1 MPAPSGAQAGGTLTK
16 QEKDSIR
23 KTYGNMASPLYQT
36 VAKLY
41 VCPQSGTRWND
52 TDVWG
57 AICLVVDRSIQP
69 PAYLIQILDIQK
81 FGVLF
86 SHEIYVGCVYNTN
99 DMFHSFEVDSGF
111 VGFAFADN
119 SEAKEFGAKVT
130 QYVPKTDPTV
140 VAPQPGGSK
149 VKTLLAKA
157 SMATGIQLPGVQ
169 QGMNIGVPTGFVHKQ
184 HIGYDPAKG
193 FECSDIPE
201 QWKQMFRS
209 AGIKKADMQ
218 NPEKAAVIYSALQA
232 ELGEDFTFDKP
243 PPEAAAAPAKGK
255 KAAPPV
261 PKRGGGPSAPDVS
274 IPEAPPAPPDAPDGP
289 PSPPPSF
296 SPPAS
301 SGGGGGGGAP
311 KASPRGGLLADINKG
326 DFKLKK
332 VENAESK
339 GGLDAPGG
347 RPKSAS
353 AALPPNAGGIMGAL
367 TSAMN
372 ARFQAVSST
381 DGDGADDNEVDDWS
395 D

>member
-16 QEKDSIR
+16 QEKDGIR
-23 KTYGNMASPLYQT
+23 KSYGNMASPLYQT

-41 VCPQSGTRWND
+41 VCPQSGTRWNE

-69 PAYLIQILDIQK
+69 PGYLLQILDLQK

-86 SHEIYVGCVYNTN
+86 SHELYVGCVYNTN
-99 DMFHSFEVDSGF
+99 DMFHSFEVDNGF

-119 SEAKEFGAKVT
+119 AEAKEFGVKVT
-130 QYVPKTDPTV
+130 QYVPKTDPTA
-140 VAPQPGGSK
+140 VAPAAGGSK
-149 VKTLLAKA
+149 MKTLLAKA

-201 QWKQMFRS
+201 QWKAMFRS

-232 ELGEDFTFDKP
+232 ELGDDFTFESAP
-243 PPEAAAAPAKGK
+243 PATVAAPPKGGGK
-255 KAAPPV
+255 KAPPV
-261 PKRGGGPSAPDVS
+261 PKRAAKEEGPPV
-274 IPEAPPAPPDAPDGP
+274 PEAPPAPPDAPDAPPAPVFSPPSAPGGP
-289 PSPPPSF
+289 PSGGPAPP
-296 SPPAS
+296 
-301 SGGGGGGGAP
+301 
-311 KASPRGGLLADINKG
+311 KRGGLLDDINKG
-326 DFKLKK
+326 GFQLRK
-332 VENAESK
+332 VEEK
-339 GGLDAPGG
+339 GGGGLEAPGG

-353 AALPPNAGGIMGAL
+353 GAAPPAGSSLMGAL
-367 TSAMN
+367 QSAMSD
-372 ARFQAVSST
+372 RFKAVSSEDA
-381 DGDGADDNEVDDWS
+381 DGPGDDVDDWS

>member
-23 KTYGNMASPLYQT
+23 KTFGNMASPLYQT

-69 PAYLIQILDIQK
+69 PAYLIQILDLQK

-86 SHEIYVGCVYNTN
+86 SYELYVGCVYNTN
-99 DMFHSFEVDSGF
+99 DMFHSLEVDSGF

-130 QYVPKTDPTV
+130 QYVPKTDPTA
-140 VAPQPGGSK
+140 VAPQAGGSK

-201 QWKQMFRS
+201 QWKAMFRS

-232 ELGEDFTFDKP
+232 ELGDDFSFDKP
-243 PPEAAAAPAKGK
+243 PPPEVAAGKGK

-261 PKRGGGPSAPDVS
+261 PKRGGGGPPAPEVPD
-274 IPEAPPAPPDAPDGP
+274 APPAPPDAPDGP
-289 PSPPPSF
+289 PAPPPTF
-296 SPPAS
+296 SPP
-301 SGGGGGGGAP
+301 SGGGSGAP

-326 DFKLKK
+326 EFKLKK
-332 VENAESK
+332 VENTEAK
-339 GGLDAPGG
+339 GGLEAPGG

-353 AALPPNAGGIMGAL
+353 AAPPVGIMGAL

-372 ARFQAVSST
+372 ARFQAVSSG